1 MSTIDARKNQLALE
15 GAQRVLAEL
24 EQDVKSRT
32 ASNQATISLA
42 EEKRNKAN
50 LAMEQAQGNIDKM
63 RVIAPMDGLVA
74 LEKNEGS
81 TGGFFFSGMSLPEYR
96 EGDQVEPGRTVGQVI
111 DPNGM
116 ELVAKVGE
124 LERNRIKEGQS
135 VDIQLD
141 ALPGTMFHG
150 TVKNVAGN
158 NARRFW
164 DDDTT
169 TKFEVSVTL
178 ASADPRMRPGLT
190 AHVSINSDPRKN
202 VLYVPRQALFLK
214 DNKRVVYVRSAPRA
228 GRHSVMATIAST
240 PSLRAL
246 RGYQQWLPDLQLGW
260 QNLLLHRLR
269 SLLTM
274 LGMIFGVAAVVS
286 MLSIGAGARQK
297 VMAMIEQM
305 GVHNLIVEAKET
317 TEWQAHQKVRKISQ
331 GLTFQDYRVIRD
343 DVADVIAGTPRK
355 RMTPSKT
362 LPKSQLDPPTI
373 YGVDPVYMNIAGLHI
388 LQGRF
393 FTDNEQT
400 GAAPV
405 CVLGAAAR
413 SSLFGSADPIGQYVK
428 ANETWFRVIGV
439 VSPQLS
445 SQTEVAGV
453 PSQDVNN
460 IMYVPLN
467 SAILRLEDNYSDV
480 RDEIDGIYLNIRE
493 SADMSSVAQVV
504 RAILDSSHH
513 SAGDFSVIVPA
524 ELLAEQRRTERL
536 FNAVM
541 VAIASISLL
550 VGGIGIMNIMLA
562 SILERTREIGVRRA
576 VGARQ
581 RDIIRQFV
589 VEAVLISF
597 MGGSFGIAFGF
608 IMSRLIAWLAG
619 WSTIVTAS
627 SILLAFLVSI
637 TVGLVFGIYPAV
649 KAARLDPVEAIR
661 YE

>member
-1 MSTIDARKNQLALE
+1 MAT
-15 GAQRVLAEL
+15 V
-24 EQDVKSRT
+24 T
-32 ASNQATISLA
+32 ASPAQQVLG
-42 EEKRNKAN
+42 RY
-50 LAMEQAQGNIDKM
+50 EQWI
-63 RVIAPMDGLVA
+63 
-74 LEKNEGS
+74 
-81 TGGFFFSGMSLPEYR
+81 
-96 EGDQVEPGRTVGQVI
+96 
-111 DPNGM
+111 
-116 ELVAKVGE
+116 
-124 LERNRIKEGQS
+124 
-135 VDIQLD
+135 
-141 ALPGTMFHG
+141 
-150 TVKNVAGN
+150 
-158 NARRFW
+158 
-164 DDDTT
+164 
-169 TKFEVSVTL
+169 
-178 ASADPRMRPGLT
+178 
-190 AHVSINSDPRKN
+190 
-202 VLYVPRQALFLK
+202 
-214 DNKRVVYVRSAPRA
+214 
-228 GRHSVMATIAST
+228 
-240 PSLRAL
+240 
-246 RGYQQWLPDLQLGW
+246 PDLQLGL

-297 VMAMIEQM
+297 VMALIEQM

-317 TEWQAHQKVRKISQ
+317 TEWQAHQKMRRISP

-343 DVADVIAGTPRK
+343 DVGDIVAATPRK
-355 RMTPSKT
+355 RLTPSKT
-362 LPKSQLDPPTI
+362 LPKSQQDPATV
-373 YGVDPVYMNIAGLHI
+373 YGVDPVYMKIAGLHV
-388 LQGRF
+388 LMGRF
-393 FTDNEQT
+393 FNDGEETR
-400 GAAPV
+400 AAPV

-413 SSLFGSADPIGQYVK
+413 SSMFGSADPVGQYVK
-428 ANETWFRVIGV
+428 ANETWFRVVGV
-439 VSPQLS
+439 AAPQLS

-453 PSQDVNN
+453 PMQDLNN
-460 IMYVPLN
+460 IIYVPLN

-480 RDEIDGIYLNIRE
+480 RDEIDGMYLNVRE
-493 SADMSSVAQVV
+493 NADMGSVAQVV

-524 ELLAEQRRTERL
+524 ELLAEQKRTERL

-581 RDIIRQFV
+581 SDIIRQFV
-589 VEAVLISF
+589 VEAILISF
-597 MGGSFGIAFGF
+597 LGGSLGIVFGF

-627 SILLAFLVSI
+627 SIVLAFVVSI